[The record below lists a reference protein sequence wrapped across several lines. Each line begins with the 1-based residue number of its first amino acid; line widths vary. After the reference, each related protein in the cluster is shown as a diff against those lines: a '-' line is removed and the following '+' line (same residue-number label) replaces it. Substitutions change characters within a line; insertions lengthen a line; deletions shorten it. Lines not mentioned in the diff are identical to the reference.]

1 VKNPRSRRAELVRL
15 AEVKDVVLLLFM
27 MAWRKVDSVLATTM
41 LEGWGVFP
49 SAESPVMGAAAP
61 CWSCRSRSVLGV
73 GRVPPGLWFA
83 DERYS
88 SPVSS
93 VSDIESFSSLER
105 SVVATAVLPLVVW
118 PLPEPLLRT
127 RFLAFTS
134 IC

>member
-1 VKNPRSRRAELVRL
+1 
-15 AEVKDVVLLLFM
+15 
-27 MAWRKVDSVLATTM
+27 
-41 LEGWGVFP
+41 
-49 SAESPVMGAAAP
+49 
-61 CWSCRSRSVLGV
+61 V

-93 VSDIESFSSLER
+93 VSGIESFSSLER
-105 SVVATAVLPLVVW
+105 SVVATAVLPLVVL